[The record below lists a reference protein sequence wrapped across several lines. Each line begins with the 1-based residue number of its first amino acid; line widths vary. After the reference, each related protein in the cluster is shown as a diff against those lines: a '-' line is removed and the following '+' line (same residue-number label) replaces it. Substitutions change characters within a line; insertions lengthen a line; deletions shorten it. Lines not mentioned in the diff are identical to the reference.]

1 MRICIGVGGG
11 IAAYKAA
18 ELVRRL
24 QERGFEVQVVMT
36 RAACEFITPLTLA
49 SLSGRKV
56 ISGLFEG
63 PGGEA
68 NIDSAIEHIAVA
80 QTIDLLVVAPATAD
94 LLAKMAR
101 GHADDFLTTL
111 HLATHAPLVI
121 APAMNVNMWT
131 HPATQENLT
140 ILRSR
145 GARIVEPGEGYLA
158 CGMTGAGR
166 LAETDA
172 IVAAVVETLNTTS
185 VVKSLEGR
193 SVLITAGP
201 TQEDIDPVRYISNR
215 SSGRMGYA
223 LAEAAAQRG
232 AHVLLVSGPTAL
244 TAPAGVETV
253 AVRSAADMTEAV
265 LSRLNAADIV
275 IMAAAVADY
284 RPVSRAPQKIKK
296 QAGALTIE
304 LESTRD
310 ILREIGARSGGRFVV
325 GFAAETENLIENAR
339 KKLQGKNLDMIVA
352 NDVSG
357 ADSGFDSEFNAAVLL
372 SGDGDPLELPR
383 MTKQLM
389 AGRILDEVALRMAS
403 PVKVSA

>member
-11 IAAYKAA
+11 IAAYKSA

-56 ISGLFEG
+56 ITSLFDG
-63 PGGEA
+63 PAGEA

-111 HLATHAPLVI
+111 HLATHAPLVL

-131 HPATQENLT
+131 HPATQENLA
-140 ILRSR
+140 ILKAR

-166 LAETDA
+166 LADTDA
-172 IVAAVVETLNTTS
+172 IVAAVVDTLHGNSTT
-185 VVKSLEGR
+185 KNLEGHT
-193 SVLITAGP
+193 VLITAGP
-201 TQEDIDPVRYISNR
+201 TQEDIDPVRYITNR

-223 LAEAAAQRG
+223 LADAAAHRG
-232 AHVLLVSGPTAL
+232 AHVVLVSGPTAL
-244 TAPAGVETV
+244 EPPQGVEMV
-253 AVRSAADMTEAV
+253 PVRSAADMTAAV
-265 LSRLNAADIV
+265 LSRVSSADIV

-284 RPVSRAPQKIKK
+284 RPVERASQKIKK
-296 QAGALTIE
+296 QQGALTIE
-304 LESTRD
+304 LESTHD
-310 ILREIGARSGGRFVV
+310 ILKEIGRGRGQRFVV

-339 KKLQGKNLDMIVA
+339 KKLNAKNLDMIVA

-357 ADSGFDSEFNAAVLL
+357 ADTGFDSEFNAAVLL
-372 SGDGDPLELPR
+372 SRDGGAVTLPR
-383 MTKQLM
+383 MTKHEM
-389 AGRILDEVALRMAS
+389 AGRILDQVALRLSQQVTA
-403 PVKVSA
+403 

>member
-11 IAAYKAA
+11 IAAYKSA

-56 ISGLFEG
+56 ITSLFDG
-63 PGGEA
+63 PAGVA

-80 QTIDLLVVAPATAD
+80 QTIDLLVIAPATAD

-111 HLATHAPLVI
+111 HLATHAPLVL

-131 HPATQENLT
+131 HPATQENLA
-140 ILRSR
+140 ILKAR

-172 IVAAVVETLNTTS
+172 IVAAVLETLDASTAT
-185 VVKSLEGR
+185 KSLDGR
-193 SVLITAGP
+193 TVLITAGP
-201 TQEDIDPVRYISNR
+201 TQEDIDPVRYITNR

-223 LAEAAAQRG
+223 LASAAAHRG
-232 AHVLLVSGPTAL
+232 AHVVLVSGPTAL
-244 TAPAGVETV
+244 DAPQGVEMV
-253 AVRSAADMTEAV
+253 PVRSAADMTEAV
-265 LSRLNAADIV
+265 LNRVDSADIV

-284 RPVSRAPQKIKK
+284 RPAQRASQKIKK
-296 QAGALTIE
+296 HQGPLLIE
-304 LESTRD
+304 LESTHD
-310 ILREIGARSGGRFVV
+310 ILKEIGRRAGSRFLV

-339 KKLQGKNLDMIVA
+339 KKLNAKNLDMIVA

-357 ADSGFDSEFNAAVLL
+357 ADTGFDSDFNAAVVL
-372 SGDGDPLELPR
+372 SRDGQPVKLSL
-383 MTKQLM
+383 MTKREM
-389 AGRILDEVALRMAS
+389 AGRILDEVALHLTSQVTAQ
-403 PVKVSA
+403 

>member
-24 QERGFEVQVVMT
+24 QDHGYEVQVVMT

-56 ISGLFEG
+56 ITGLFDG

-101 GHADDFLTTL
+101 GHADDFLATL
-111 HLATHAPLVI
+111 HLATRAPLVL

-131 HPATQENLT
+131 HPATQENLA

-145 GARIVEPGEGYLA
+145 GARVVEPGEGYLA

-166 LAETDA
+166 LADTEA
-172 IVAAVVETLNTTS
+172 IVTAVLETLDAAAATRN
-185 VVKSLEGR
+185 LEGR
-193 SVLITAGP
+193 TVLITAGP
-201 TQEDIDPVRYISNR
+201 TQEEIDPVRYITNR

-223 LAEAAAQRG
+223 LASAAVQRG
-232 AHVLLVSGPTAL
+232 AHVVLVSGPTAL
-244 TAPAGVETV
+244 TAPHGVEMV
-253 AVRSAADMTEAV
+253 PVRSAADMSDAV
-265 LSRLNAADIV
+265 LSRVGSADIV

-284 RPVSRAPQKIKK
+284 RPVQRASQKIKK
-296 QAGALTIE
+296 QQGPLTIE

-310 ILREIGARSGGRFVV
+310 ILKEIGRRADSRFVV

-339 KKLQGKNLDMIVA
+339 KKLHGKNLDMIVA

-357 ADSGFDSEFNAAVLL
+357 ADAGFDSEFNAAVLL
-372 SGDGDPLELPR
+372 SRDGEPVELPR
-383 MTKQLM
+383 MTKREM
-389 AGRILDEVALRMAS
+389 AGRILDEVALRVATQ
-403 PVKVSA
+403 VTAQ